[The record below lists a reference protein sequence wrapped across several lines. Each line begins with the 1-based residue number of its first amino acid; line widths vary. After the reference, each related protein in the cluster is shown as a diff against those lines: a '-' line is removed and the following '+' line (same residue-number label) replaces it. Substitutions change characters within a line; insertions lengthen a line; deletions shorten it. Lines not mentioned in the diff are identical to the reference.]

1 MERRKGECRWEVG
14 SVEKRYIIPR
24 FSSEHGAIQNREFT
38 KNPAIWSERGSCTQ
52 EKLQPHNIP
61 VFV

>member
-38 KNPAIWSERGSCTQ
+38 KNPAIWSERGSCT
-52 EKLQPHNIP
+52 
-61 VFV
+61 